1 MTYGS
6 STTSFF
12 VTLRMVIAESDR
24 DLFALCLTIKRKV
37 MKKFLSMTLLLTAM
51 FLTFSACS
59 SDDDETTYTL
69 VYNASTWGNYAE
81 TVRIFECTDNGDK
94 IFNSSVECKKG
105 YEETF
110 TAQPNVSKVKIT
122 IGSKWVQQ
130 VFLLKKGGNTTITID
145 GSTVVGPNEP

>member
-1 MTYGS
+1 
-6 STTSFF
+6 
-12 VTLRMVIAESDR
+12 MVIAESDR

-81 TVRIFECTDNGDK
+81 TVRIFECT
-94 IFNSSVECKKG
+94 V
-105 YEETF
+105 
-110 TAQPNVSKVKIT
+110 P
-122 IGSKWVQQ
+122 
-130 VFLLKKGGNTTITID
+130 
-145 GSTVVGPNEP
+145 

>member
-1 MTYGS
+1 
-6 STTSFF
+6 
-12 VTLRMVIAESDR
+12 MVIAELDR
-24 DLFALCLTIKRKV
+24 DLFTLCLTIKRKV
-37 MKKFLSMTLLLTAM
+37 MKKFLSMTLLFTAM

>member
-1 MTYGS
+1 
-6 STTSFF
+6 
-12 VTLRMVIAESDR
+12 MVIAESDR

>member
-1 MTYGS
+1 
-6 STTSFF
+6 
-12 VTLRMVIAESDR
+12 
-24 DLFALCLTIKRKV
+24 
-37 MKKFLSMTLLLTAM
+37 MKKFSKYDAVVYSYVFNVLCV
-51 FLTFSACS
+51 FKH
-59 SDDDETTYTL
+59 DDETTYTL

>member
-1 MTYGS
+1 
-6 STTSFF
+6 
-12 VTLRMVIAESDR
+12 MVIAELDR
-24 DLFALCLTIKRKV
+24 DLFTLCLTIKRKV
-37 MKKFLSMTLLLTAM
+37 MKKFLCMTLLLTAM

-59 SDDDETTYTL
+59 NDDDETTYTL

>member
-1 MTYGS
+1 
-6 STTSFF
+6 
-12 VTLRMVIAESDR
+12 
-24 DLFALCLTIKRKV
+24 
-37 MKKFLSMTLLLTAM
+37 MKKFLSMTLLFTAM

-81 TVRIFECTDNGDK
+81 TVRILECTDNGDK

>member
-1 MTYGS
+1 
-6 STTSFF
+6 
-12 VTLRMVIAESDR
+12 MVIAELDR
-24 DLFALCLTIKRKV
+24 DLFTLCLTIKRKV
-37 MKKFLSMTLLLTAM
+37 MKKFLCMTLLLTAM

>member
-1 MTYGS
+1 
-6 STTSFF
+6 
-12 VTLRMVIAESDR
+12 
-24 DLFALCLTIKRKV
+24 
-37 MKKFLSMTLLLTAM
+37 MKKFLSMTLLFTAM

-145 GSTVVGPNEP
+145 GSTVAVSYTHLTLPTIA

>member
-1 MTYGS
+1 
-6 STTSFF
+6 
-12 VTLRMVIAESDR
+12 
-24 DLFALCLTIKRKV
+24 
-37 MKKFLSMTLLLTAM
+37 MKKFLSMTLLFTAM

-105 YEETF
+105 YEELSGKRDRH
-110 TAQPNVSKVKIT
+110 AL
-122 IGSKWVQQ
+122 IGKR
-130 VFLLKKGGNTTITID
+130 LGLTCCRI
-145 GSTVVGPNEP
+145 